1 MLISAHASDE
11 YVECAS
17 AYTKFD
23 KAEAKKYLADYKTL
37 MNLKKKNKFILGMS
51 IVPVSDVI
59 FYKDNGGVEEIE
71 DVQFIKAE
79 ITEYNIKFVG
89 VSKYT
94 DLIYMTRSI
103 NIEELK
109 DFIKSGKPIEMD

>member
-11 YVECAS
+11 YVECGS

-37 MNLKKKNKFILGMS
+37 MNLKKKNEFVLGIS
-51 IVPVSDVI
+51 VVPVSDVI
-59 FYKDNGGVEEIE
+59 FYKDSSGIEEIE
-71 DVQFIKAE
+71 DVQFIKVE
-79 ITEYNIKFVG
+79 ITEYNIKFTG
-89 VSKYT
+89 LSKYT
-94 DLIYMTRSI
+94 DLIYTTRSI

-109 DFIKSGKPIEMD
+109 DFIKSGKPIEME